1 MSGLFC
7 IDIQPFLSLN
17 DRSMEFA
24 LIEVSVQPKSSKS
37 IIVKTETGLKA
48 YLNSPP
54 VDGKANAECIRLFSE
69 TLKIAKSRISVIKGE
84 KSKKKIL
91 RIEGISKDAAYSILL
106 G

>member
-1 MSGLFC
+1 
-7 IDIQPFLSLN
+7 
-17 DRSMEFA
+17 MEFA

-37 IIVKTETGLKA
+37 MIVKTETGLKA

-84 KSKKKIL
+84 KSKKKVL
-91 RIEGISKDAAYSILL
+91 RIEGISKSNAELILF

>member
-1 MSGLFC
+1 MCGLFC
-7 IDIQPFLSLN
+7 IDITRLISLS

-37 IIVKTETGLKA
+37 IIIKTEKGLKA

-91 RIEGISKDAAYSILL
+91 RIEGLSKDAVESILL